1 MDINQIKRNIHT
13 KLRDLRKLQDAAQ
26 AACAP
31 VTLDQTRVGRLSR
44 MDAMQSQ
51 AMNQEAQRR
60 RGIEIQ
66 RLEAALHH
74 LGRGDYGYCVEC
86 DEQISEGRLL
96 LDPAVKY
103 CIRCAQQFEQKP

>member
-1 MDINQIKRNIHT
+1 MDIDQIKRNIHT
-13 KLRDLRKLQDAAQ
+13 KLRDLRKLQDAAR

-51 AMNQEAQRR
+51 AINQEAQRR
-60 RGIEIQ
+60 RQVEIK
-66 RLEAALHH
+66 RLEAALQNI
-74 LGRGDYGYCVEC
+74 GQGEYGHCAEC

-96 LDPAVKY
+96 LDPAVEY
-103 CIRCAQQFEQKP
+103 CIRCAKQFEQKP